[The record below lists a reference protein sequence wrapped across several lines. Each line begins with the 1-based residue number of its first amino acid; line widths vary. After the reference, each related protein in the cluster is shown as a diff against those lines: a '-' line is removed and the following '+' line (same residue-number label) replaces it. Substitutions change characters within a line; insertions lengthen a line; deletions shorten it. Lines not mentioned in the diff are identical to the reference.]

1 VRPDVLGGARSQL
14 NDRPA
19 ASAGGQLEDNR
30 FIPRPMDTGW
40 LKSLWHDLLL
50 EAHPLRGVF
59 ELPVIFDLGAVF
71 FFALTGALA
80 AIRRGY
86 DWVGMFILAF
96 VTGVGGAL
104 IRDGL
109 FIQQGPP
116 AIVAD
121 GRYLVVILLACLAG
135 MVIGGHIERF
145 QKTIAYID
153 ALGLGAYAV
162 VGLQKALA
170 ANMSIPAAIM
180 VGTINAV
187 GGGLLR
193 DIIVRVEPLMLKP
206 GQFYVLAALLGSIL
220 FVSLTA
226 ITPLSASKAALI
238 AIGATFAFRVLT
250 IWFNWQTKAVRP
262 WFAGHG
268 KETSKVDD
276 EARKQEQEHGR
287 GKE

>member
-1 VRPDVLGGARSQL
+1 
-14 NDRPA
+14 
-19 ASAGGQLEDNR
+19 
-30 FIPRPMDTGW
+30 MDTDW
-40 LKSLWHDLLL
+40 IKSLWHDLLL
-50 EAHPLRGVF
+50 GAHPLQGMF

-86 DWVGMFILAF
+86 DFVGLFIMAF

-116 AIVAD
+116 AIAVD
-121 GRYLVVILLACLAG
+121 GRYLVAVLLASLAG
-135 MVIGGHIERF
+135 MAIGGFIERF
-145 QKTIAYID
+145 QRTIAYVD
-153 ALGLGAYAV
+153 AFGLGAYAV
-162 VGLQKALA
+162 VGVQKALA

-206 GQFYVLAALLGSIL
+206 GQFYVLAALLGTVL
-220 FVSLTA
+220 FVSLILVTRLTA
-226 ITPLSASKAALI
+226 SESALI
-238 AIGATFAFRVLT
+238 AIGVTFVFRVLT
-250 IWFNWQTKAVRP
+250 IRFNWQTRPVRP

-268 KETSKVDD
+268 KETSMSDD
-276 EARKQEQEHGR
+276 EARMQEQEHG
-287 GKE
+287 GNKE

>member
-1 VRPDVLGGARSQL
+1 M
-14 NDRPA
+14 N
-19 ASAGGQLEDNR
+19 
-30 FIPRPMDTGW
+30 TGW
-40 LKSLWHDLLL
+40 LDSLWHGLL
-50 EAHPLRGVF
+50 EAHPLGEMF
-59 ELPVIFDLGAVF
+59 HLPAIFDLGAVF

-86 DWVGMFILAF
+86 DFVGMFILAF

-116 AIVAD
+116 SIAID
-121 GRYLVVILLACLAG
+121 GRYLVAVVFACLAG
-135 MVIGGHIERF
+135 MAIGGFIERF

-162 VGLQKALA
+162 VGVQKAWVA
-170 ANMSIPAAIM
+170 GMSLPAAIM
-180 VGTINAV
+180 VGTVNAV

-206 GQFYVLAALLGSIL
+206 GQFYVLAALFGDIL
-220 FVSLTA
+220 FVILIVASQ
-226 ITPLSASKAALI
+226 LSASVSALI
-238 AIGATFAFRVLT
+238 AIGATFVFRVLT
-250 IWFNWQTKAVRP
+250 IHFNWQTKSVRP

-268 KETSKVDD
+268 KESTMSSD
-276 EARKQEQEHGR
+276 EARKQGQEHGGDR
-287 GKE
+287 E

>member
-1 VRPDVLGGARSQL
+1 
-14 NDRPA
+14 
-19 ASAGGQLEDNR
+19 
-30 FIPRPMDTGW
+30 MDSGW
-40 LKSLWHDLLL
+40 MKSLWHDLLL
-50 EAHPLRGVF
+50 EAHPVRGMF
-59 ELPVIFDLGAVF
+59 ELPLIFDLGAVF

-116 AIVAD
+116 AIATD
-121 GRYLVVILLACLAG
+121 GRYLVAVVLACLAG
-135 MVIGGHIERF
+135 MVIGGFIERF

-162 VGLQKALA
+162 VGVQKALVA
-170 ANMSIPAAIM
+170 SMSIPAAIM

-206 GQFYVLAALLGSIL
+206 GQFYVLAALLGDIL
-220 FVSLTA
+220 FVVLMLVTR
-226 ITPLSASKAALI
+226 LSASESALI
-238 AIGATFAFRVLT
+238 AIGVTFVFRVLT

-268 KETSKVDD
+268 KETSMSDD
-276 EARKQEQEHGR
+276 EARKQEQEHG
-287 GKE
+287 GDKK

>member
-1 VRPDVLGGARSQL
+1 METNWINS
-14 NDRPA
+14 
-19 ASAGGQLEDNR
+19 
-30 FIPRPMDTGW
+30 M
-40 LKSLWHDLLL
+40 WHGLLL
-50 EAHPLRGVF
+50 EAHPLQKMF
-59 ELPVIFDLGAVF
+59 ELPIIFDLGAVF

-116 AIVAD
+116 AIALD
-121 GRYLVVILLACLAG
+121 GRYLVAVALACVAG
-135 MVIGGHIERF
+135 MAMGGFIERF
-145 QKTIAYID
+145 QKTIAYVD

-162 VGLQKALA
+162 VGVQKALA
-170 ANMSIPAAIM
+170 AGMSLPAAIM

-193 DIIVRVEPLMLKP
+193 DVIVRVEPLMLRP
-206 GQFYVLAALLGSIL
+206 GQFYVLAALLGTSL
-220 FVSLTA
+220 FVSLILFTRLEA
-226 ITPLSASKAALI
+226 PQSALI
-238 AIGATFAFRVLT
+238 AISATFIFRVLT
-250 IWFNWQTKAVRP
+250 ILFNWQTKPVRP

-268 KETSKVDD
+268 KETTMSDD
-276 EARKQEQEHGR
+276 EAARKQEQERSGD
-287 GKE
+287 KE

>member
-1 VRPDVLGGARSQL
+1 MT
-14 NDRPA
+14 
-19 ASAGGQLEDNR
+19 
-30 FIPRPMDTGW
+30 MDIGW
-40 LKSLWHDLLL
+40 IKSLWHDLLL
-50 EAHPLRGVF
+50 EAHPLQGVF
-59 ELPVIFDLGAVF
+59 ELPAIFDLGAVF

-86 DWVGMFILAF
+86 DLVGLFILAF

-121 GRYLVVILLACLAG
+121 GRYLVAVLLACLAG
-135 MVIGGHIERF
+135 LAIGGFIERF
-145 QKTIAYID
+145 QKTIAYVD

-180 VGTINAV
+180 IGTINAV

-206 GQFYVLAALLGSIL
+206 GQFYVLAALLGDIL
-220 FVSLTA
+220 FVGLT
-226 ITPLSASKAALI
+226 TGTRLSTSQSALI
-238 AIGATFAFRVLT
+238 VIGVTFLFRVLV
-250 IWFNWQTKAVRP
+250 IRFNWQTKAVRP
-262 WFAGHG
+262 WFASHG
-268 KETSKVDD
+268 KETSMSDA
-276 EARKQEQEHGR
+276 EARKQEQEQGR
-287 GKE
+287 DKD

>member
-1 VRPDVLGGARSQL
+1 
-14 NDRPA
+14 
-19 ASAGGQLEDNR
+19 
-30 FIPRPMDTGW
+30 MDTDW
-40 LKSLWHDLLL
+40 IRTLWQGLL
-50 EAHPLRGVF
+50 EAHPLQEMF
-59 ELPVIFDLGAVF
+59 QLPAIFDLGAVF

-86 DWVGMFILAF
+86 DFVGMFIMAF

-116 AIVAD
+116 AIAVD
-121 GRYLVVILLACLAG
+121 GRYLVAVVLACLAG
-135 MVIGGHIERF
+135 MAIGGFIERF

-162 VGLQKALA
+162 VGVQKALA
-170 ANMSIPAAIM
+170 ASMSLPAAIM
-180 VGTINAV
+180 VGTVNAV

-206 GQFYVLAALLGSIL
+206 GQFYVLAALFGDSL
-220 FVSLTA
+220 FVILILVSR
-226 ITPLSASKAALI
+226 LSAPESALI
-238 AIGATFAFRVLT
+238 AIGVTFVFRVLT
-250 IWFNWQTKAVRP
+250 IHFNWQTRPVRP

-268 KETSKVDD
+268 KETTMSSD
-276 EARKQEQEHGR
+276 EARKQDHEHGGDR
-287 GKE
+287 E